1 MSTAA
6 EPRRPSPAN
15 MPARRPAASPADQG
29 LIAPAAGRSNYRDL
43 YTDGIDRSNLL
54 AHHKL
59 VAFALA
65 IHASEDGQIQP
76 RDQPRLLGLIHDTG
90 LHAGQ
95 VAIALTVLRQRGW
108 IRQVKRR
115 DRFEVAD
122 FILTIPKPLMA
133 RLLRQRGA
141 VQPSQ
146 LATPASA

>member
-15 MPARRPAASPADQG
+15 MPARRPSASAADQD
-29 LIAPAAGRSNYRDL
+29 LIVPAVGRSNYRDL

-65 IHASEDGQIQP
+65 IHASQDGTIQP
-76 RDQPRLLGLIHDTG
+76 HDQPRLLGLIHDTG
-90 LHAGQ
+90 LHVGQ
-95 VAIALTVLRQRGW
+95 VCIALTVLRQRGW
-108 IRQVKRR
+108 IRQVNRR

-122 FILTIPKPLMA
+122 FVLTIPKPLMA
-133 RLLRQRGA
+133 RLLRQRA
-141 VQPSQ
+141 AAQQSQP
-146 LATPASA
+146 TV